1 MAKFR
6 KERIDEEVSRA
17 ITEIVRNVKDPR
29 VSSNF
34 ITITSCDVTRD
45 LKYAKIYYSLI
56 DSSPENIKST
66 NQGLVSATG
75 YIRMQLAQML
85 NLRQTPILT
94 FIYDDSMIRG
104 SKINEILKEINIS
117 EPKETNN
124 EEEPQ

>member
-17 ITEIVRNVKDPR
+17 LTEIIRGVKDPR

-34 ITITSCDVTRD
+34 ITITACNVTKD
-45 LKYAKIYYSLI
+45 LKYAKVYFSLI
-56 DSSPENIKST
+56 DSSPENIKET
-66 NQGLVSATG
+66 NQGLISATG

-85 NLRQTPILT
+85 NLRQTPSLT

-104 SKINEILKEINIS
+104 NKINEILKEIKFS
-117 EPKETNN
+117 ESEETDIKE
-124 EEEPQ
+124 ES